1 MKINT
6 TTTMKNL
13 LHLAIIALVALIA
26 VPASASAATVYLEA
40 SRNTIAVGDTA
51 VVAVKINS
59 DAAVINTVEGD
70 VALKSAAGNL
80 TVQEFSLANSS
91 FGLWPRTPS
100 LSTDGHTIS
109 YVGGVPGGFSIEGA
123 TLFKIV
129 VQATKEGVITIS
141 PQNTSVFAN
150 DGKGTKLPVQFK
162 NISITV
168 TAKKTTVPVTND
180 WAGTV
185 SGDTIPPGA
194 FIIVLGQDASLFSGK
209 KFAYFSAV
217 DNQSGIDHYEVSENN
232 STAVRSGSTY
242 VLQDQSGDVKLN
254 VVAFDKAGN
263 KTVSTYPVASDRGI
277 SWLTIIIV
285 VLAIVIVWFLYKKW
299 KRGST
304 KASTNAPTHL

>member
-1 MKINT
+1 MKKIFYT
-6 TTTMKNL
+6 TVIALIT
-13 LHLAIIALVALIA
+13 IIAI
-26 VPASASAATVYLEA
+26 PTNASAATVYLEA
-40 SRNTIAVGDTA
+40 SRGSIAVGDTA
-51 VVAVKINS
+51 VIAVKINS

-70 VALKSAAGNL
+70 VALKSSIGNL

-123 TLFKIV
+123 TLFKII

-150 DGKGTKLPVQFK
+150 DGKGTKLPVQLK

-168 TAKKTTVPVTND
+168 TAKKATVPVTND

-185 SGDTIPPGA
+185 SGDTTPPGA
-194 FIIVLGQDASLFSGK
+194 FIVVLGQDASLFSGK

-217 DNQSGIDHYEVSENN
+217 DNQSGIDHYEVSEN
-232 STAVRSGSTY
+232 SGAAVRSGSTY
-242 VLQDQSGDVKLN
+242 VLQDQSGNVTLN

-263 KTVSTYPVASDRGI
+263 KTSASYPPVSAERGI
-277 SWLTIIIV
+277 SWATIV
-285 VLAIVIVWFLYKKW
+285 VAIIVIVAARIIYKKW

-304 KASTNAPTHL
+304 KASPNAPTHL